1 MSKMKHVSE
10 LSIGDMSKLRVWWV
24 PQVGIEETFYV
35 PVGSVEEGKKV
46 MDLLAAYDAF
56 QLQNKVKPD
65 YANVG
70 GLQVWDEDEQD
81 WIDWC
86 METENDYFD
95 DVDEYCEQCE
105 CADELAAF
113 KRELFDQID
122 WKKIER
128 MTR

>member
-1 MSKMKHVSE
+1 
-10 LSIGDMSKLRVWWV
+10 MSKLRVWWV
-24 PQVGIEETFYV
+24 PQVGIKETFYV